1 MRISML
7 FKNVL
12 NDDMTPTVKII
23 TKEELDRKIKTKSV
37 LIDTEVVIKL
47 FKFFVS
53 RGNVEGAG
61 LLRGQM
67 CGEYL
72 LIKDVYLCKNTKG
85 TSTSAI
91 ADTPSFSEVSKIKD
105 GNQVVGLAH
114 SHVGTI
120 PVFMSGTDKAT
131 QKDFQSMFSD
141 SIAMVMNPFT
151 PDGICFRF
159 YRFEDGSIKQ
169 IRHGFLRYKNESK
182 IQA

>member
-1 MRISML
+1 VRISTL
-7 FKNVL
+7 LKNVF
-12 NDDMTPTVKII
+12 NDDMTPTVKIV
-23 TKEELDRKIKTKSV
+23 TKEELDKKIKTKSV

-72 LIKDVYLCKNTKG
+72 LIKDVYLCKNAKG

-120 PVFMSGTDKAT
+120 PVFMSGTDKTT
-131 QKDFQSMFSD
+131 QKDFQAMFSD
-141 SIAMVMNPFT
+141 SISMVMNPFT

-159 YRFEDGSIKQ
+159 YRFEDDSIKQ
-169 IRHGFLRYKNESK
+169 VPHGFLRCKNESK

>member
-1 MRISML
+1 L
-7 FKNVL
+7 FKNVFS
-12 NDDMTPTVKII
+12 DDLTPVVKIV
-23 TKEELDRKIKTKSV
+23 TKEELERKIKTNTV
-37 LIDTEVVIKL
+37 LIDPEVVIKL

-53 RGNVEGAG
+53 RGNVEGVG
-61 LLRGQM
+61 LLRGQI

-72 LIKDVYLCKNTKG
+72 LIKDVYLCKDAKG

-105 GNQVVGLAH
+105 GNQVVGLSH
-114 SHVGTI
+114 SHVGSI

-131 QKDFQSMFSD
+131 QKDFQAIFSD
-141 SIAMVMNPFT
+141 SISMVMNPFT

-169 IRHGFLRYKNESK
+169 IRHGYLGCKNEIK
-182 IQA
+182 VQT